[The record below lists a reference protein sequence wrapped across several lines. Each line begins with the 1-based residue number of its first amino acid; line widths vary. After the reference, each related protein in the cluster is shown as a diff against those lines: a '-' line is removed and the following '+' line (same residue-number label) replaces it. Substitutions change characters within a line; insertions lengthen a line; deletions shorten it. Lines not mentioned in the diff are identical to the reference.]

1 MCRKQLQCG
10 KVVNSKLFSL
20 ILYCFPYRETR
31 IGVIICKVHI
41 YSEAV
46 FPSDAAYIREADGE
60 AGLHQLASG
69 TLSKSGMGPSFV

>member
-1 MCRKQLQCG
+1 MWKSRKF
-10 KVVNSKLFSL
+10 KAFFSHPL
-20 ILYCFPYRETR
+20 LLPHRGTR

-69 TLSKSGMGPSFV
+69 TLSQSGMGPSFV